1 MACARSRGSSR
12 SGRGA
17 RFFFSSRRRHTRF
30 DCDWSS
36 DVCSSDLA
44 NLVSCALPTG
54 ACRHSRRDSNGHHH
68 HHRDCDNCRSDR
80 GRRTGHVYFPR
91 RCAGERFP
99 DPRGRDSGGAAPA
112 DGRFSTRSGRTPI
125 EGRVRM
131 RRVLLLVL
139 SFVYLLNV
147 VFFVTGCKKAAQTK
161 ITIGSKFF
169 TEQVVLAELLAQH
182 IEARTGI
189 PVIRKTNLG
198 GTLLVHK
205 ALLSGDLDVYVEY
218 TGTALT
224 AVLNEAPQG
233 TSAEVY
239 NRVKKLYSER
249 FHLEVTEPLGFENTF
264 AMVIRGDDAKNL
276 HIQKISD
283 IAPLAPK
290 WRAGVGYEFLERPDG
305 FRGWSDSYNLHF
317 AESPKVMDLGLI
329 YRALVD
335 HQVDIVAGNSTDGLI
350 DSLGLVALADDRH
363 YFPPYDAVPIVR
375 QSTLAQ
381 FPQLRAALAD
391 LSGKLSAADIRRLNY
406 AVDAQHHDA
415 AAVVRAFCQSR
426 GF

>member
-1 MACARSRGSSR
+1 
-12 SGRGA
+12 
-17 RFFFSSRRRHTRF
+17 
-30 DCDWSS
+30 
-36 DVCSSDLA
+36 
-44 NLVSCALPTG
+44 
-54 ACRHSRRDSNGHHH
+54 
-68 HHRDCDNCRSDR
+68 
-80 GRRTGHVYFPR
+80 
-91 RCAGERFP
+91 
-99 DPRGRDSGGAAPA
+99 
-112 DGRFSTRSGRTPI
+112 
-125 EGRVRM
+125 M
-131 RRVLLLVL
+131 RRAHFRFLC
-139 SFVYLLNV
+139 FFYLLNV
-147 VFFVTGCKKAAQTK
+147 TYFLSACHQATQSK

-182 IEARTGI
+182 IETRTGI

-205 ALLSGDLDVYVEY
+205 ALQAGELDLYVEY

-224 AVLNEAPQG
+224 AVLNETLQG
-233 TSAEVY
+233 DSVAVY
-239 NRVKKLYSER
+239 NRVKQLYSDR
-249 FHLEVTEPLGFENTF
+249 FHFQVAEPLGFENTF

-276 HIQKISD
+276 HLQKISD
-283 IAPLAPK
+283 IVPLGPK

-305 FRGWSDSYNLHF
+305 FRGWSDRYNLHF

-375 QSTLAQ
+375 QSTLAR

-391 LSGKLSAADIRRLNY
+391 LAGKLSAADIRRLNY
-406 AVDAQHHDA
+406 AVDAQHQDA
-415 AAVVRAFCQSR
+415 AAVVRAFRASK
-426 GF
+426 GL